1 MLKHNFVA
9 ANFGF
14 QSSRCHDQE
23 KTVNVTRAVW
33 QMAPYNNPLICAS
46 IGRNCTWKDM
56 WFKHVFSS
64 AISSNRSTKK
74 WVIIFRQR
82 SPFTFS
88 ASLESISKKKPNTP
102 STFKCYDYFLDE
114 FRAVFLPKIGRT
126 SRIAATKVSYFR
138 QLYIFN
144 DKDALL
150 HRVGLNVHQ
159 LL

>member
-1 MLKHNFVA
+1 MNGHGQVGVNLRLPFRKRSIYVETQLRGGQFWFSKLEISRPGEDRQCFTGTVLLS
-9 ANFGF
+9 F
-14 QSSRCHDQE
+14 QVQ
-23 KTVNVTRAVW
+23 
-33 QMAPYNNPLICAS
+33 
-46 IGRNCTWKDM
+46 
-56 WFKHVFSS
+56 
-64 AISSNRSTKK
+64 
-74 WVIIFRQR
+74 FRPIEVQR
-82 SPFTFS
+82 SGLLYFDNVRHLLLVHHLSRFQ
-88 ASLESISKKKPNTP
+88 KKKPNTP